1 MTNSHNKNDDSVN
14 RNDPAVNLVRQKLSA
29 VYDEEPSA
37 KEEIKEVKTADIPLS
52 KHQAYMQKI
61 SSSGMSL
68 AEVQTA
74 WHNYYVSLPDEEKH
88 AVWQEFYA
96 QHDKNIRK
104 GDIASVESAPEAPK
118 THEQPAIGSF
128 TLPADGKPM
137 VHTVGHKAE
146 SKKAKPVT
154 VGSRTVH
161 DLKHQLTHKA
171 SQSAQTK
178 LKAKQHFQSMLFG
191 VGMGLIVVI
200 IMLFSFFNERFI
212 APFITP
218 GRNVTDTPI
227 IIDSTTAVS
236 NESKIIIPK
245 INIEI
250 PVVYDE
256 PSIEEAAIQNALE
269 RGVVHYATTPNPG
282 EIGNAVLF
290 GHSSNNI
297 LNNGRYKF
305 AFVLLHRMEVGDTF
319 FLTKNGTRFA
329 YKIYE
334 KKIVEPNEV
343 GVLGATD
350 RTATATLIT
359 CDPPGTALRRLVII
373 GEQISP
379 DPTKNVA
386 SSVSPSTSQTAI
398 IPSNAPSLWQRI
410 REWF

>member
-1 MTNSHNKNDDSVN
+1 MTNSPKKSSPHSPGNN
-14 RNDPAVNLVRQKLSA
+14 PAVNLVRQKLQA
-29 VYDEEPSA
+29 VYGQNSQEPSA
-37 KEEIKEVKTADIPLS
+37 KEEAQEVASLDQPLS
-52 KHQAYMQKI
+52 KHQAYMKQL

-68 AEVQTA
+68 AQVQTA
-74 WHNYYVSLPDEEKH
+74 WHNYYVALPDNEKH

-96 QHDKNIRK
+96 QHKHQRQL
-104 GDIASVESAPEAPK
+104 ASQQDAHSPTVHEVAPK
-118 THEQPAIGSF
+118 PQSKQTSV
-128 TLPADGKPM
+128 GK
-137 VHTVGHKAE
+137 
-146 SKKAKPVT
+146 
-154 VGSRTVH
+154 RTVH

-171 SQSAQTK
+171 SRSAQTK
-178 LKAKQHFQSMLFG
+178 LKAKQHFQSLLFG
-191 VGMGLIVVI
+191 VGMGLIVVSI
-200 IMLFSFFNERFI
+200 LLFSFFNERFI

-218 GRNVTDTPI
+218 SRSVTDTPI
-227 IIDSTTAVS
+227 IIDSSTAVS
-236 NESKIIIPK
+236 NEPKIIIPK

-256 PSIEEAAIQNALE
+256 PSIEEQAIQKALE

-305 AFVLLHRMEVGDTF
+305 AFVLLHRMEIGDTF
-319 FLTKNGTRFA
+319 FLTKNGTRYA

-334 KKIVEPNEV
+334 KKIVQPNEV

-350 RTATATLIT
+350 KTATATLIT

-379 DPTKNVA
+379 DATKNIA
-386 SSVSPSTSQTAI
+386 STANSNTSQAAI